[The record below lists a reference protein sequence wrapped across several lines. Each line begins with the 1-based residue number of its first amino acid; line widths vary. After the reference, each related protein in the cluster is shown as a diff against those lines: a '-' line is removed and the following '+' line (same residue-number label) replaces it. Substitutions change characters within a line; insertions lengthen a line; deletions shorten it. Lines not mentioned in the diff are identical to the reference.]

1 VRRVYL
7 DHSATTPVDPEVAEL
22 IMTYYTSKFGNPSSI
37 HAFGREAKKGLEDA
51 RQQIATLIGAQPEE
65 IVFTSGGTEA
75 DNMALIGAAL
85 ANQKKGNHIIT
96 SAVEH
101 HAILDTCKY
110 LEKQGF
116 KLTILPVDE
125 DGLLSVEAV
134 EKALTP
140 ETILVSIMHA
150 NNEVGTIQPI
160 EEIGKLLQG
169 KGIIFHVDAVQ
180 SLGKIPVN
188 VNDLGVNLLT
198 ASSHKIYGPK
208 GVGCLY
214 IRKGTRIQALVHGGS
229 QERKRRSGT
238 ENLPGI
244 VGFGKACELAGQR
257 MEADSAMI
265 ADLRDRLMKGI
276 FDKIDHVKLNG
287 HPTKRVPTNLN
298 VSFEFI
304 EGESLLLSLDMKGIA
319 GSSGSACTSGSLDPS
334 HVLLSMG
341 ICHEIAHGSLR
352 LTLGRE
358 NTVEDVDYVLEVLP
372 EIVTRLR
379 AMSPLYDRER
389 GCTECILKK

>member
-276 FDKIDHVKLNG
+276 FDRIDHVKLNG

>member
-214 IRKGTRIQALVHGGS
+214 IRKGTRIQSLVHGGS

-276 FDKIDHVKLNG
+276 FDRIDHVKLNG

>member
-214 IRKGTRIQALVHGGS
+214 IRKGTRIQSLVHGGS

-276 FDKIDHVKLNG
+276 FDRLDHVKLNG

>member
-116 KLTILPVDE
+116 RLTILPVDE

-214 IRKGTRIQALVHGGS
+214 IRKGTRIQSLVHGGS

-276 FDKIDHVKLNG
+276 FDRIDHVKLNG